1 MFFMKGIGKIF
12 DTKYGGLIFSLA
24 AGCAYFII
32 ILNIVLQ
39 SAPRAGLLGFFFAPA
54 IIAGTGLVLLKTIKR
69 LIDEEQPGRVNALC
83 WVHIVLMALS
93 LVFLADLIF

>member
-1 MFFMKGIGKIF
+1 MNGNKVFG
-12 DTKYGGLIFSLA
+12 TKYGGLIFSLCS
-24 AGCAYFII
+24 GCAYFII

-39 SAPRAGLLGFFFAPA
+39 SSPSAGLLGFFFAPA

-69 LIDEEQPGRVNALC
+69 LIEEEQPGKVNVLF
-83 WVHIVLMALS
+83 WLHIVLMILS